1 MTLLEAARGVASA
14 LARATDDHARPNS
27 YACGELL
34 YYGGP
39 AASLCGRVGRDPA
52 LSHAVYA
59 TLGGRGHWG
68 SAPVYHLGRWYV

>member
-1 MTLLEAARGVASA
+1 VTLLDAARAVASA

-39 AASLCGRVGRDPA
+39 PARLCGRVGRSET
-52 LSHAVYA
+52 LSRAVYVA
-59 TLGGRGHWG
+59 LGGKARWG